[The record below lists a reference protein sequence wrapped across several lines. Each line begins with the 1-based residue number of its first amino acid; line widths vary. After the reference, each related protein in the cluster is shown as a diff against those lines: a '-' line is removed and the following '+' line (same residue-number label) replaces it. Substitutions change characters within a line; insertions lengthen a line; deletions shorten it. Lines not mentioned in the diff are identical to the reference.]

1 MLASFILY
9 LQWEA
14 MLITYLSTRVITMP
28 FHSVQEL
35 LVATDYQILVGPG
48 GSMEDAFRYSPDP
61 IMRRA
66 YKENITPRLE
76 EMKSDGDNLAHLM
89 NLLMTKSNQ
98 AVFIVFVLY
107 E

>member
-1 MLASFILY
+1 MLAAFLLY

-14 MLITYLSTRVITMP
+14 MLITYLSTRVIVMP
-28 FHSVQEL
+28 FRSVQEL
-35 LVATDYQILVGPG
+35 LDATDYQIVVSPG

-66 YKENITPRLE
+66 YEENITPRLD
-76 EMKSDGDNLAHLM
+76 EMESDGDDLAHVM
-89 NLLMTKSNQ
+89 KLLMTKSKR
-98 AVFIVFVLY
+98 AVFIIFVLF